1 MRKSFPYAVAAALLV
16 TLAPA
21 YAANPSQDQT
31 GKMAVHKDDGG
42 LTGPASP
49 ASTGGDRTT
58 NVLMQGQDSFEAL
71 PNPYANP
78 GPRMISDAWAQRT

>member
-21 YAANPSQDQT
+21 YAANPSPDQT

-42 LTGPASP
+42 LTGKDRAASSCCRP
-49 ASTGGDRTT
+49 S
-58 NVLMQGQDSFEAL
+58 S
-71 PNPYANP
+71 
-78 GPRMISDAWAQRT
+78 

>member
-21 YAANPSQDQT
+21 YAANPSPDQV
-31 GKMAVHKDDGG
+31 GNKMAVHRDDGS

-49 ASTGGDRTT
+49 ASTAQPA
-58 NVLMQGQDSFEAL
+58 NALVQGQDGFEAL

-78 GPRMISDAWAQRT
+78 GPRMISDAWALRT

>member
-16 TLAPA
+16 SLAPA

-31 GKMAVHKDDGG
+31 AVHKDDGG

-49 ASTGGDRTT
+49 ANTGDDRTT
-58 NVLMQGQDSFEAL
+58 NVMMLNQGSFEAL

>member
-16 TLAPA
+16 SLAPV

-31 GKMAVHKDDGG
+31 GKMTVHKDDGG

-49 ASTGGDRTT
+49 ASTGDDRTT
-58 NVLMQGQDSFEAL
+58 NVMMNQEGVEAL

-78 GPRMISDAWAQRT
+78 GPRMISDAWAMRT

>member
-16 TLAPA
+16 SLAPA

-31 GKMAVHKDDGG
+31 GKMGVHKDDGG

-58 NVLMQGQDSFEAL
+58 NVLMNQGGLEAL